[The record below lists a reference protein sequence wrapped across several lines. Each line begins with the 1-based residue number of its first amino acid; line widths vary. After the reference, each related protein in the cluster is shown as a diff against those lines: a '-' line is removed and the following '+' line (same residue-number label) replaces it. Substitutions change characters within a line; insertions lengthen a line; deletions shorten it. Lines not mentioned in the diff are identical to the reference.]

1 MKRTFFFGITV
12 LLLWACS
19 TSKDTAKTSV
29 TVARNDKDTSE
40 YEILIID
47 PEFDQWY
54 YRNYSESKDRPK
66 EYYHGRNIQ
75 AVSRWN
81 EYYTTGKYRNVVESI
96 LNYYPE
102 IDYGIEVNRKL
113 YWYFEYVESY
123 YHVPMFR

>member
-1 MKRTFFFGITV
+1 MKRTFFFGITA

-29 TVARNDKDTSE
+29 AVAKNDKDTSE

-54 YRNYSESKDRPK
+54 FRNYSESKDRPE
-66 EYYHGRNIQ
+66 EYYRGRNIQ

-96 LNYYPE
+96 VNYYPE
-102 IDYGIEVNRKL
+102 VKYGMEVNRKL
-113 YWYFEYVESY
+113 YWYFEYVDSY
-123 YHVPMFR
+123 YHVPLFR